1 MSQFA
6 TFFYFLHGILH
17 GFTRNF
23 TRKISMRDITFNA
36 ELASYQRKD
45 GSHNIFIRITQH
57 GKHKR
62 HNIGYAVEKKHWNFE
77 EHCVRRT
84 HPMASMLNDM
94 IRIKISQLEEK
105 LLKTKLQ
112 QTTISAKQLQ
122 QAIKQEILGENY
134 FAYAKVIIDRFDNPG
149 TKKMQESVVNG
160 LKKYVG
166 SNDLSFGEID
176 YNFLEDYKVYL
187 KKNGD
192 GTNTIWSKL
201 KTIKAH
207 YNKAIKAGLHNPKI
221 NAFQLIDMQKA
232 KSKRVR
238 FTEAEIKII
247 EDYMPRQNSGMFHAK
262 NIFMLSFLHWGIR
275 VSDMLTLRYNNIA
288 NGRLLYM
295 AKKTVEAQKSFN
307 IKIHPRAEKILEFY
321 LKKEHK
327 PSDYIFPFLKKL
339 PSSHTDEELHEMI
352 NKKTSLINNEL
363 RSLSKIL
370 GLPKFSTNSARH
382 SFAEITKNK
391 LGNKKIVTEALG
403 HSSEKITEAYFASV
417 AEYKNDE
424 LSDSVY

>member
-1 MSQFA
+1 
-6 TFFYFLHGILH
+6 
-17 GFTRNF
+17 
-23 TRKISMRDITFNA
+23 MRDITFNP

-45 GSHNIFIRITQH
+45 GTHNIFIRITQH

-62 HNIGYAVEKKHWNFE
+62 YNIGYAVEKKFWNFE

-94 IRIKISQLEEK
+94 IRVKVSQLEEK

-134 FAYAKVIIDRFDNPG
+134 FTYARIIISRFSNPG
-149 TKKMQESVVNG
+149 TRKMQESVLNS
-160 LKKYVG
+160 LKSFVG
-166 SNDLSFGEID
+166 SEDLSFGEID
-176 YNFLEDYKVYL
+176 YEFLEKYKVHL

-207 YNKAIKAGLHNPKI
+207 YNKGIKAGLHNPKI
-221 NAFQLIDMQKA
+221 NAFTLIEMPRA

-238 FTEAEIKII
+238 FTEDEIKLI
-247 EDYMPRQNSGMFHAK
+247 EDYQPKINSSMFHAK

-275 VSDMLTLRYNNIA
+275 VSDMLMLRHENI
-288 NGRLLYM
+288 NDGRLVYM

-307 IKIHPRAEKILEFY
+307 IKIHPRAEKILKDY
-321 LKKEHK
+321 LGKEKK
-327 PSDYIFPFLKKL
+327 PSDFLFPFLKTL
-339 PSSHTDEELHEMI
+339 PEKYTEEELHEFI
-352 NKKTSLINNEL
+352 NKKTAQINNEL
-363 RSLSKIL
+363 KDLAYIL

-391 LGNKKIVTEALG
+391 TGNKKVVTEALG

-417 AEYKNDE
+417 AEYKNDD

>member
-1 MSQFA
+1 MAHIIYLFVLVR
-6 TFFYFLHGILH
+6 T
-17 GFTRNF
+17 
-23 TRKISMRDITFNA
+23 
-36 ELASYQRKD
+36 E
-45 GSHNIFIRITQH
+45 
-57 GKHKR
+57 
-62 HNIGYAVEKKHWNFE
+62 NIGYAVEKKHWNFE
-77 EHCVRRT
+77 ELCVRRT

-94 IRIKISQLEEK
+94 IRLKISQLEER
-105 LLKTKLQ
+105 LLRTKLQ

-122 QAIKQEILGENY
+122 QAIKQEVLGENY

-149 TKKMQESVVNG
+149 TKKMQESVLNS
-160 LKKYVG
+160 LRKFVG
-166 SNDLSFGEID
+166 SDDLSFGEID
-176 YNFLEDYKVYL
+176 YDFLENFKVHL

-221 NAFQLIDMQKA
+221 NAFQLIDMPKA
-232 KSKRVR
+232 KSKRIR
-238 FTEAEIKII
+238 FTEDEIKLI
-247 EDYMPRQNSGMFHAK
+247 EDYEAKPNTVIFHAK
-262 NIFMLSFLHWGIR
+262 SIFMLSFLHWGIR
-275 VSDMLTLRYNNIA
+275 VSDMLMLKYENITD
-288 NGRLLYM
+288 GRLIYM

-307 IKIHPRAEKILEFY
+307 IKIHPRAEKILDYY

-327 PSDYIFPFLKKL
+327 PSDFIFPFLKKL
-339 PSSHTDEELHEMI
+339 PDKYTDAELHEFI
-352 NKKTSLINNEL
+352 NKKTSLINKEL
-363 RSLSKIL
+363 RIIAQIL
-370 GLPKFSTNSARH
+370 GLPKFSTNAARH

-391 LGNKKIVTEALG
+391 LGSKKVVTEALG